1 VTTFYNAEISAGSL
15 MPLESRRIAAFLL
28 THPDD
33 NAWKRALIDDN
44 ILQKKAPATAVR
56 QASLIRKRLNTL
68 DASALEMVAQREQ
81 EVVIHLLL
89 VAAVKH
95 SQLLAD
101 FIKDVYVE
109 HQRRMDLALSPGDW
123 ECFLTECTHRDS
135 IVSQWSVSTQ
145 AKLFQVIVRI
155 LAEAKYLEN
164 TRSMKLTPQ
173 SLHPD
178 VRRYLSAQDDT
189 TLLELLERT

>member
-1 VTTFYNAEISAGSL
+1 MTACYNAEISAGSL

-44 ILQKKAPATAVR
+44 ILQKKAPATAIR
-56 QASLIRKRLNTL
+56 LASLIRKRLNTL
-68 DASALEMVAQREQ
+68 DATALEMVAQREQ
-81 EVVIHLLL
+81 EVVIQLLL

-101 FIKDVYVE
+101 FIKDVYIE

-123 ECFLTECTHRDS
+123 DGFFSECSHRDS
-135 IVSQWSVSTQ
+135 SIIQWSASTQ
-145 AKLFQVIVRI
+145 AKLFQVILRI
-155 LAEAKYLEN
+155 LTEAKYLESS
-164 TRSMKLTPQ
+164 RSMKLTPQ

-178 VRRYLSAQDDT
+178 VRRYLSGHGDSALT
-189 TLLELLERT
+189 ALLERA

>member
-1 VTTFYNAEISAGSL
+1 
-15 MPLESRRIAAFLL
+15 MPLESRRIAALLL

-44 ILQKKAPATAVR
+44 ILQKKAPATAIR
-56 QASLIRKRLNTL
+56 QASLIRKRLNAL
-68 DASALEMVAQREQ
+68 DAKALEMVVQREQ
-81 EVVIHLLL
+81 EVIIQLLL
-89 VAAVKH
+89 VAAIKH

-101 FIKDVYVE
+101 FIKDVYIE
-109 HQRRMDLALSPGDW
+109 HQCRMDLALFPGDW

-145 AKLFQVIVRI
+145 AKLFQTIVRI
-155 LAEAKYLEN
+155 LVEAKYLESTCN
-164 TRSMKLTPQ
+164 MKLTPQ

-178 VRRYLSAQDDT
+178 VRRYLSGHGDSA
-189 TLLELLERT
+189 LIELLERV

>member
-1 VTTFYNAEISAGSL
+1 

-28 THPDD
+28 TQPDD
-33 NAWKRALIDDN
+33 NAWRRALVEDN
-44 ILQKKAPATAVR
+44 LLQKKAPATALR
-56 QASLIRKRLNTL
+56 QAKLIRNRLHTL
-68 DASALEMVAQREQ
+68 DVSAWEMIAQREQ
-81 EVVIHLLL
+81 EVVIQLLL

-101 FIKDVYVE
+101 FIKDVYIE

-123 ECFLTECTHRDS
+123 DGFFSECSHRDS
-135 IVSQWSVSTQ
+135 SIIQWSESTQ
-145 AKLFQVIVRI
+145 AKLFQVILRI
-155 LAEAKYLEN
+155 LTEAKYLES

-178 VRRYLSAQDDT
+178 VRRYLSGHGDS
-189 TLLELLERT
+189 TLIELLERV

>member
-1 VTTFYNAEISAGSL
+1 

-28 THPDD
+28 THPDY
-33 NAWKRALIDDN
+33 NTWKRALIDDN
-44 ILQKKAPATAVR
+44 ILQKKAPATAIR

-68 DASALEMVAQREQ
+68 DATALEMVAQREQ

-101 FIKDVYVE
+101 FIKDVYIE

-145 AKLFQVIVRI
+145 AKLFQTIVRI
-155 LAEAKYLEN
+155 LVEAKYLEN
-164 TRSMKLTPQ
+164 TRNMKLTPQ

-178 VRRYLSAQDDT
+178 VRRHLSGHGDSA
-189 TLLELLERT
+189 LIELLERA

>member
-1 VTTFYNAEISAGSL
+1 VTAFYNAEISAGSL

-33 NAWKRALIDDN
+33 NAWRRALVEDN
-44 ILQKKAPATAVR
+44 LLQKRAPATALR
-56 QASLIRKRLNTL
+56 QAHLIRKRLNTL
-68 DASALEMVAQREQ
+68 DVIALEMVAQREQ

-101 FIKDVYVE
+101 FIKDVYIE

-123 ECFLTECTHRDS
+123 DVFLTECTHRDS
-135 IVSQWSVSTQ
+135 SVNQWSASTQ
-145 AKLFQVIVRI
+145 AKLFKVIRRFLV
-155 LAEAKYLEN
+155 EANYLDN

-178 VRRYLSAQDDT
+178 VRRYLSTHGDNA
-189 TLLELLERT
+189 LLELLERA

>member
-1 VTTFYNAEISAGSL
+1 VTTIYNAEISAGSL
-15 MPLESRRIAAFLL
+15 MPLESRRIAVFLL

-33 NAWKRALIDDN
+33 NAWRQALIDDN
-44 ILQKKAPATAVR
+44 ILQKKAPGTAVR
-56 QASLIRKRLNTL
+56 QASLIRKQLNTL
-68 DASALEMVAQREQ
+68 DAKALEMVAQREQ

-101 FIKDVYVE
+101 FIKDVYIE

-145 AKLFQVIVRI
+145 AKLFQVILRI
-155 LAEAKYLEN
+155 LVEAKYLES

-173 SLHPD
+173 SIHPD
-178 VRRYLSAQDDT
+178 VRRYLSVHGDT
-189 TLLELLERT
+189 ALIELLERA